1 MDFTEDFEDV
11 LSNLAQLKKNITV
24 VQNQIKSLETRV
36 KRNQQKQQKQ
46 KQQRKKTTSGFAK
59 PSKISDE
66 LCMFMGK
73 EKGTELARTEV
84 TKYLH
89 EYIKKNALQVET
101 NKTLIIPDS
110 KLKNL
115 LALDEEVAQEIH
127 FFSLQKYMNRHFVQ

>member
-24 VQNQIKSLETRV
+24 VQNQVKSLETRV
-36 KRNQQKQQKQ
+36 KRNQEKQQKQ

>member
-46 KQQRKKTTSGFAK
+46 KQHRKKTTSGFAK

-115 LALDEEVAQEIH
+115 LALDEEVAKEIH

>member
-24 VQNQIKSLETRV
+24 VQNQVKSLETRV

-46 KQQRKKTTSGFAK
+46 KQHRKKTTSGFAK

-115 LALDEEVAQEIH
+115 LALDEEVAKEIH